1 MNKIKQLISRHFTN
15 FTFFFGYLR
24 YRIFILLAI
33 SLAVGLLDGFG
44 LAMFLPLLQMVNNS
58 SSVSPEAMGNLR
70 FLVDFI
76 SAMGV
81 SLNLV
86 SVLLMMCVFFILKGI
101 AYFYQGYYLVSVQ
114 QYFIRQIRL
123 QNINGLNN
131 MSYKSFVLSDIGQI
145 QNSLTGE
152 VDRVVKAFDN
162 YFVAI
167 QLGIMVMVYMG
178 FAFLIDAQFAILVSI
193 GGGLSNLVYQKIYK
207 NTHGAS
213 YKLTIDNNF
222 FQGLIIQYI
231 TNFKYLKATSYLYKY
246 SSKLHEAII
255 KIEKTN
261 TKIGV
266 LTAFLSGTREPLIII
281 VVTFVIFLQTN
292 VLGSPLGPILIS
304 LLFFYRALSNLMSMQ
319 GTWNLFLAVSGS
331 LTHMKQFLE
340 KVRKSHEVSGKQ
352 ELHEFK
358 NKIELINANFSY
370 KEKLILEDINL
381 TIFKNEIVA
390 FVGESGSGKTTLV
403 NLFSGLFP
411 LDNGK
416 MLIDGIGREILNVT
430 SFQNRIGYI
439 TQDPVIFNDTIFNN
453 VTFWAE
459 PTPENKQRFDN
470 AVRKASIE
478 DFVNIQPD
486 KENSML
492 GHYGVNLSGGQKQ
505 RISIARELYK
515 DIDILI
521 LDEATSALDS
531 ETEKAIQDNID
542 SLKGYYTILIVA
554 HRLSTIKNANRIVF
568 MNEGKISQIGAFN
581 ELITKVPHFKRM
593 VELQDLQ
600 KQ

>member
-1 MNKIKQLISRHFTN
+1 
-15 FTFFFGYLR
+15 
-24 YRIFILLAI
+24 
-33 SLAVGLLDGFG
+33 
-44 LAMFLPLLQMVNNS
+44 MVNNS
-58 SSVSPEAMGNLR
+58 SAVSPEAMGNLG
-70 FLVDFI
+70 FLLKFI
-76 SAMGV
+76 SALGIN
-81 SLNLV
+81 LNLV
-86 SVLLMMCVFFILKGI
+86 SVLLLMCVFFILKGV
-101 AYFYQGYYLVSVQ
+101 AFFYQGFYHISVQ
-114 QYFIRQIRL
+114 QYFIRKIRL
-123 QNINGLNN
+123 QNIDGLNS
-131 MSYKSFVLSDIGQI
+131 MSYKSFVLSDVGQI

-162 YFVAI
+162 YFIGI
-167 QLGIMVMVYMG
+167 QLALMVIVYMS

-222 FQGLIIQYI
+222 FQGLIIQYV
-231 TNFKYLKATSYLYKY
+231 TNFKYLKATSYLFKY
-246 SSKLHEAII
+246 SKKLLEAIL

-261 TKIGV
+261 KKIGV
-266 LTAFLSGTREPLIII
+266 LSAFLAATREPLIII
-281 VVTFVIFLQTN
+281 VVTLVIFLQTN

-304 LLFFYRALSNLMSMQ
+304 LLFFYRALSNLMLMQ
-319 GTWNLFLAVSGS
+319 GTWNQFLAVSGS
-331 LTHMKQFLE
+331 LVHMKEFGERL
-340 KVRKSHEVSGKQ
+340 KANHEIPGKQ
-352 ELHEFK
+352 ELKEFK
-358 NKIELINANFSY
+358 NKLELKNANFSY

-381 TIFKNEIVA
+381 TISKNEVVA

-416 MLIDGIGREILNVT
+416 MFIDGIERENLNVA

-459 PTPENKQRFDN
+459 PTPENQQRFEN

-478 DFVNIQPD
+478 DFVNKQPE

-531 ETEKAIQDNID
+531 ETEKAIQNNID

-554 HRLSTIKNANRIVF
+554 HRLSTIKNASRIVF
-568 MNEGKISQIGAFN
+568 MNEGKISQIGEFN
-581 ELITKVPHFKRM
+581 DLISKVPNFKRM
-593 VELQDLQ
+593 VDLQDLQ